1 MWSQTGGPGRFSDTY
16 PPERRRLPLNRWP
29 ESDRNAFEYAR
40 RPGSAFELPGPAAL
54 WAPETCRARTLSYG
68 RFLNFLGRNGILW
81 ATESPGERAT
91 PDRLTRYIAE
101 ARELLSALTLDQS
114 LKELCCILQAM
125 VPEKDWRWITRHPDR
140 PSRSEIR
147 ASKKAKATFDPRIL
161 CCKALDMMDHIS
173 TGPMTHE
180 LRILYRNALIVVLQ
194 CVFTLRRRNLFG
206 MVLGRNLVVEDSLIR
221 LIFRKEETKNHT
233 PIDWLVPDFLKPYL
247 LTYLEAHRSPLLDG
261 SHSSFVWV
269 NGKHRALRYG
279 ASSHLFNSIGMHLL
293 GYPIACH
300 CFRHSMATC
309 IMTKDPRKLKL
320 VSGALTH
327 LSLRVANKH
336 YDLSG
341 EAGSRRVWDKVR
353 RDIVRGKGLH
363 LP

>member
-29 ESDRNAFEYAR
+29 EPDRNAFEYAR

-54 WAPETCRARTLSYG
+54 WAPETCRSRTQSYG
-68 RFLNFLGRNGILW
+68 RFLNFLARNGILL

-91 PDRLTRYIAE
+91 PDRLTPYITE
-101 ARELLSALTLDQS
+101 ARELLSALSLDQS
-114 LKELCCILQAM
+114 LKDLRSMLQAM
-125 VPEKDWRWITRHPDR
+125 VPEGDWRWVTRHPDR
-140 PSRSEIR
+140 PSGSEIR
-147 ASKKAKATFDPRIL
+147 ASKKAKATFDPRVL
-161 CCKALDMMDHIS
+161 CCRALDMMDHLS
-173 TGPMTHE
+173 AGPMTHE
-180 LRILYRNALIVVLQ
+180 LRVLYRNALIVVIQ
-194 CVFTLRRRNLFG
+194 CVFTLRRRNLIG
-206 MVLGRNLVVEDSLIR
+206 MALGRNLVVEDNLIR
-221 LIFRKEETKNHT
+221 LIFTKGETKNYT
-233 PIDWLVPDFLKPYL
+233 PIDWLVPGFLKPYL
-247 LTYLEAHRSPLLDG
+247 LTYLGHHRPALLGD

-269 NGKHRALRYG
+269 SSKHQTLRYG
-279 ASSHLFNSIGMHLL
+279 AIPHLFNSIGMHLL

-341 EAGSRRVWDKVR
+341 EAGSRRIWDKVR
-353 RDIVRGKGLH
+353 QDIKRGKGLH
-363 LP
+363 QP